1 MTDSVTK
8 VDAFRDEVAHIEDV
22 ADLNRKRG
30 TKKTTITKAQSFL
43 EKLDTNPDSWN
54 IADLVKK
61 YDGPN
66 IACNQYIIVAERIA
80 AIEKVDFDADYDPQ
94 IADNTAVQL
103 DFEKRQ
109 IIYTAHLRYVNLME
123 RLESIY
129 AQRELSRVWRQSS
142 LSIASPMI
150 SGISSRK
157 RLRFDQSSRFE
168 IGEMKLRIL
177 LHAFV

>member
-61 YDGPN
+61 YDGLN

-129 AQRELSRVWRQSS
+129 AQRVVTGMATIKSFDS
-142 LSIASPMI
+142 I
-150 SGISSRK
+150 SGISNRK